1 MEELIMKTEIKTAQE
16 LLHFIS
22 EYADA
27 HLAEAEAEVNP
38 AKAREKYAEYNGMR
52 DLINAAIDEI

>member
-1 MEELIMKTEIKTAQE
+1 MKTEIKTAQE